1 MTVII
6 YKNIKQ
12 KTDFCSKTFKSNM
25 QSTTLVI
32 LAHPNMDKSIAN
44 KNISQLLEKE
54 NIVVRNLNQL
64 YPDFKIDVKTEQE
77 FLLKADTIIFQYP
90 LFWYNV
96 PSILKEWM
104 DSVFTYGFAFGK
116 GNFQLEGKKI
126 IVSFTTGSSSK
137 DYPEDVV
144 EKIVFPFKGL
154 ANFCKMNYLTTIYSH
169 EIANYSDEA
178 KEKSVKIVEI
188 HAKKLIDLLK

>member
-1 MTVII
+1 
-6 YKNIKQ
+6 
-12 KTDFCSKTFKSNM
+12 M

-32 LAHPNMDKSIAN
+32 LAHPNIEKSIAN
-44 KNISQLLEKE
+44 KHISQLLEKE
-54 NIVVRNLNQL
+54 NVVVRNLNQL
-64 YPDFKIDVKTEQE
+64 YPDNRIDVKTEQD

-96 PSILKEWM
+96 PSILKEWI

-116 GNFQLEGKKI
+116 GNYQLEGKKI
-126 IVSFTTGSSSK
+126 IVSFTTGSSNK
-137 DYPEDVV
+137 DYPKEVV

-154 ANFCKMNYLTTIYSH
+154 AEYCKMNYVTEVYSH

-178 KEKSVKIVEI
+178 KEKSRTYAEI